1 MYSMGSSHLTTP
13 LCVIKVL
20 ESKNIQPGGSAALMD
35 LVTCLRLGGLLTK
48 QLRTLIF
55 IALSCVDFGP
65 LT

>member
-1 MYSMGSSHLTTP
+1 MYSMGSSHQSTP
-13 LCVIKVL
+13 FCAIQVL

-35 LVTCLRLGGLLTK
+35 LVTCVRLGGLLTK

-55 IALSCVDFGP
+55 IALSCVAFGP